1 MIRHPKLWIKHPKLV
16 EHFELQFRAAMT
28 QKHKLCI
35 SFSMARYINTKSDK
49 DANYTILTV
58 ESNTRTINSYQFTN
72 MDAEVAADLLHEGAW
87 IEGVKVQWLAALCRR
102 AGLLDHLSC
111 FPVRCTENRS
121 VPCH

>member
-1 MIRHPKLWIKHPKLV
+1 
-16 EHFELQFRAAMT
+16 
-28 QKHKLCI
+28 
-35 SFSMARYINTKSDK
+35 MARYINTKSDK

-111 FPVRCTENRS
+111 FPVRCTENQS